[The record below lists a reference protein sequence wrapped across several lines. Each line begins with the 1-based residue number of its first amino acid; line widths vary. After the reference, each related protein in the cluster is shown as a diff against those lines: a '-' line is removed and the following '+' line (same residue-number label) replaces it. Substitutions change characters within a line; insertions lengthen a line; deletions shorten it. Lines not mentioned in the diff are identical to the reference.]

1 MPKYEWYI
9 VNKDDDVCK
18 HVTYKITFIIYISAH
33 SNHLTLFT
41 VLNIFLKINVDYL
54 SDVRNSVFLNLAI
67 VLDGLR
73 AMVTW
78 AAYSLIWPIRGCAA
92 G

>member
-33 SNHLTLFT
+33 SNPLTLFT
-41 VLNIFLKINVDYL
+41 VVNIFLKINFD
-54 SDVRNSVFLNLAI
+54 
-67 VLDGLR
+67 
-73 AMVTW
+73 
-78 AAYSLIWPIRGCAA
+78 
-92 G
+92 